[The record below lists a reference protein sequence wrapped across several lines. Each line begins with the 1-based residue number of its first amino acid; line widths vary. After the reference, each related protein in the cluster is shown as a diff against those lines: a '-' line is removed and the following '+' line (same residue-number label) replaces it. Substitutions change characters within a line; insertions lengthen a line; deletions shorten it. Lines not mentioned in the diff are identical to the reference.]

1 MGGGGGLLRG
11 ITHQVYQQH
20 FATAFPSRRSGAEDA
35 YPASG
40 LCMCRRQR
48 AAIVAERARAVPPF
62 SRYCFRI
69 AQRKLARI
77 DKSSG

>member
-1 MGGGGGLLRG
+1 MCRRQRADDGAAAPDEGGD
-11 ITHQVYQQH
+11 
-20 FATAFPSRRSGAEDA
+20 SRREQPADGAAAPDE
-35 YPASG
+35 SG

-69 AQRKLARI
+69 AQRKLGRI
-77 DKSSG
+77 DESSG